1 MGETVSCDVCVI
13 GGGSGGLT
21 IAAGASQLGAEVVLI
36 EGGEMGGDCLNV
48 GCVPSKALIA
58 AAKAAHAGKAAAP
71 FGVTYDAPKV
81 DFKAVMEHVQDVI
94 ATIAPVDSQ
103 ERFEGL
109 GVTVLRDWA
118 RFKDKETVLA
128 AGKEIRAKRFVVAT
142 GSRPMVPP
150 VPGLE
155 EVPFLTNETLF
166 DLRDQPDHL
175 IVMGGGPI
183 GCELAQSFARLGSRV
198 TLLEMASILPKD
210 DPECAAIVR
219 ASLEADGVAIREG
232 AKVVAAEKSGQGVAV
247 TIESGAESNAT
258 DQEPERIEGSHLLV
272 AAGRKVTTDGL
283 DLEKAGVEYDRR
295 GLKVDDRQ
303 RSVSNRKVY
312 AVGDVGGNPQFT
324 HMAGYGGGLFIR
336 DFLFRL
342 PGRVSLGAF
351 PWVTYADP
359 ELAHVGLTEAMAR
372 DKGEAF
378 EILRWSFAE
387 NDRAQA
393 ERKTDGLVK
402 AVVTP
407 KGKILGCSIAG
418 PGAGELIQPWIL
430 AIHAGQK
437 IGKLAT
443 MIAPYP
449 TFGEV
454 SKRTAGSYYTPKLFS
469 SRTKCWL
476 VRLLLKLG

>member
-1 MGETVSCDVCVI
+1 MADRIDCDICVI
-13 GGGSGGLT
+13 GGGSAGLT
-21 IAAGASQLGAEVVLI
+21 VAAGGSQLGAKVVLI

-58 AAKAAHAGKAAAP
+58 AAKAAHAGAAAAP
-71 FGVTYDAPKV
+71 FGVIYDPPKV
-81 DFKAVMEHVQDVI
+81 DFPAVMDHVKDVI
-94 ATIAPVDSQ
+94 ASIAPVDSQ

-118 RFKDKETVLA
+118 RFKDEKTVI
-128 AGKEIRAKRFVVAT
+128 AGDKEITAKRFVVAT

-150 VPGLE
+150 VPGLDG
-155 EVPFLTNETLF
+155 VSYLTNETLF
-166 DLRDQPDHL
+166 DLRERPEHL

-183 GCELAQSFARLGSRV
+183 GCELAQSFARLGSKV

-210 DPECAAIVR
+210 DPECVAVVR
-219 ASLEADGVAIREG
+219 AHLEADGVALREG
-232 AKVVAAEKSGQGVAV
+232 AKVVAVEKSGDGITVSVEAGE
-247 TIESGAESNAT
+247 TTEKIT
-258 DQEPERIEGSHLLV
+258 GSHLLV

-295 GLKVDDRQ
+295 GVTVDGRQ
-303 RSVSNRKVY
+303 RSTSNRRVY
-312 AVGDVGGNPQFT
+312 ALGDVGGNPQFT
-324 HMAGYGGGLFIR
+324 HMAGHGGGLFIR

-342 PGRVSLGAF
+342 PGRVSLSAF
-351 PWVTYADP
+351 PWVTYSDP
-359 ELAHVGLTEAMAR
+359 ELAHVGMTEAMAR
-372 DKGEAF
+372 DKGERF
-378 EILRWSFAE
+378 EVLRWSFAE

-393 ERKTDGLVK
+393 ERKTDGLLK
-402 AVVTP
+402 AIVTP

-430 AIHAGQK
+430 AIHGGQK

-454 SKRTAGSYYTPKLFS
+454 SKRGAGSFYTPKLFS
-469 SRTKCWL
+469 GRTKTL
-476 VRLLLKLG
+476 VRWLLKLG

>member
-1 MGETVSCDVCVI
+1 MAERVTCDICVI

-21 IAAGASQLGAEVVLI
+21 IAAGASQLGAKVVLV

-71 FGVTYDAPKV
+71 FGVTYDPPKI
-81 DFKAVMEHVQDVI
+81 DFRAVMEHVQDVI

-118 RFKDKETVLA
+118 RFTDKDRVLA
-128 AGKEIRAKRFVVAT
+128 AGKEISAKRFVVAT

-166 DLRDQPDHL
+166 DLRERPEHL

-183 GCELAQSFARLGSRV
+183 GCELAQSFARLGSKV

-219 ASLEADGVAIREG
+219 AAMQADGVEINEG
-232 AKVVAAEKSGQGVAV
+232 AKAVAVEKSGDGVAV
-247 TIESGAESNAT
+247 TVEPGEGSGASA
-258 DQEPERIEGSHLLV
+258 PRKIEGSHLLV
-272 AAGRKVTTDGL
+272 AAGRKVTTEGL
-283 DLEKAGVEYDRR
+283 ELEKAGIEYDRR
-295 GLKVDDRQ
+295 GLKVDGRQ

-342 PGRVSLGAF
+342 PGRVSLSAF

-372 DKGEAF
+372 EKGETF

-407 KGKILGCSIAG
+407 KGKILGCSIVG

-430 AIHAGQK
+430 AIHSGQK

-454 SKRTAGSYYTPKLFS
+454 SKRTAGAYYTPKLFS
-469 SRTKCWL
+469 ARTKAL
-476 VRLLLKLG
+476 VRFLLKFG

>member
-1 MGETVSCDVCVI
+1 MAERIDCDICVI

-21 IAAGASQLGAEVVLI
+21 IAAGASQLGAKVVLI

-58 AAKAAHAGKAAAP
+58 AAKAAHAGVAAKP
-71 FGVTYDAPKV
+71 FGVTYAPPEV
-81 DFKAVMEHVQDVI
+81 DFAAVMDHVKEVI
-94 ATIAPVDSQ
+94 AAIAPVDSQ

-118 RFKDKETVLA
+118 RFKDEKTVLA
-128 AGKEIRAKRFVVAT
+128 GDKEITAKRFVVAT
-142 GSRPMVPP
+142 GSKPLVPP
-150 VPGLE
+150 VPGLDA
-155 EVPFLTNETLF
+155 VPFLTNETLF
-166 DLRDQPDHL
+166 ELREQPEHL
-175 IVMGGGPI
+175 IIMGGGPI
-183 GCELAQSFARLGSRV
+183 GCELAQSFARLGSKV
-198 TLLEMASILPKD
+198 TLLEMMKILPKD
-210 DPECAAIVR
+210 DPELVAVVR
-219 ASLEADGVAIREG
+219 ASLEADGVVIREG
-232 AKVVAAEKSGQGVAV
+232 AKVVAAASGDGGVAITV
-247 TIESGAESNAT
+247 ESQAE
-258 DQEPERIEGSHLLV
+258 EGKGGEVIKGTHLLV

-283 DLEKAGVEYDRR
+283 ELDKGGIDHDRR
-295 GLKVDDRQ
+295 GIKVDDCQ
-303 RSVSNRKVY
+303 RSLSNRKVY

-342 PGRVSLGAF
+342 PGRVSLTAF
-351 PWVTYADP
+351 PWVTYCDP
-359 ELAHVGLTEAMAR
+359 ELAHVGMTEAMAKE
-372 DKGEAF
+372 KGEAH
-378 EILRWSFAE
+378 EILRWSFHE

-402 AVVTP
+402 AIVSP

-430 AIHAGQK
+430 AIHSGQK

-469 SRTKCWL
+469 ARTKAL
-476 VRLLLKLG
+476 VRFLLKFG

>member
-1 MGETVSCDVCVI
+1 MAEKIACDVCVI

-21 IAAGASQLGAEVVLI
+21 VAAGASQLGAKVVLI

-71 FGVTYDAPKV
+71 FGVTYDPPRV
-81 DFKAVMEHVQDVI
+81 DFPAVMHHVKGVI
-94 ATIAPVDSQ
+94 AAIAPVDSQ

-109 GVTVLRDWA
+109 GVTVLRDWG
-118 RFKDKETVLA
+118 RFLNETTVAA
-128 AGKEIRAKRFVVAT
+128 AGKEITAKRFVVAT
-142 GSRPMVPP
+142 GSRPLVPP
-150 VPGLE
+150 VPGLD

-166 DLRDQPDHL
+166 DLREQPEHL

-183 GCELAQSFARLGSRV
+183 GCELAQSFARLGSKV
-198 TLLEMASILPKD
+198 TLVEMASILPKD
-210 DPECAAIVR
+210 DPEAVAIVR
-219 ASLEADGVAIREG
+219 SSLQADGVELLEG
-232 AKVVAAEKSGQGVAV
+232 AKAVAAAKEEGGVSLTVEKAGGEEKLS
-247 TIESGAESNAT
+247 
-258 DQEPERIEGSHLLV
+258 GSHLLV
-272 AAGRKVTTDGL
+272 AAGRKTTTDGL
-283 DLEKAGVEYDRR
+283 DLEKGGIAYDRR
-295 GLKVDDRQ
+295 GITVDQRQ
-303 RSVSNRKVY
+303 RSTSNKRVY

-336 DFLFRL
+336 EFLFRL
-342 PGRVSLGAF
+342 PGKVSLSAF
-351 PWVTYADP
+351 PWVTYAEP

-372 DKGEAF
+372 EKGLQYEV
-378 EILRWSFAE
+378 LRWSFDE

-393 ERKTDGLVK
+393 ERATDGLVK
-402 AVVTP
+402 AIVTP
-407 KGKILGCSIAG
+407 KGAILGCSIAG
-418 PGAGELIQPWIL
+418 AHAGELIQPWIL

-454 SKRTAGSYYTPKLFS
+454 GKRAAGSYYTPKLFS
-469 SRTKCWL
+469 PRTKAL
-476 VRLLLKLG
+476 VRFLLKFG